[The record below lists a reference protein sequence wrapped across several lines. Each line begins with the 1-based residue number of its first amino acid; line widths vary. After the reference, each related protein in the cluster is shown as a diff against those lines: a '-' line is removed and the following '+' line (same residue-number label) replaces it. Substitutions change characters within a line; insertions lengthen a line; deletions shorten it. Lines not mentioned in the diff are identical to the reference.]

1 MEKTELNIKLFDP
14 IIRNLRITL
23 KNSVFYASDHPINVY
38 SINNFKT
45 SLDKW
50 FGLKNQFNL
59 GFSQDQLYID
69 GKLIDNKDDCYSEVA
84 NYLHT
89 RGLSS
94 LTILQGIQI
103 DELKTFFTF
112 IGQDRKTIR
121 EKGGI
126 LKNISNSN
134 HLRLKELD
142 YSSLL
147 ERASQKVVSEEEK
160 IWKFLFDIVEE
171 SKTGKLP
178 NSKMEFLVD
187 FFADEKKSASTL
199 NKVYREAVNHLQDEN
214 TVKDIRSTITKICE
228 YFDQYSSDNVKD
240 LKVKLMNVIAQLHP
254 DLINILFEQT
264 VDTDQEFDL
273 AEAITK
279 DFSESY
285 IAEFIESLISNED
298 TFNENLLKVFDK
310 LAPDSSK
317 SDNMVMMVADKLFS
331 KRIVNP
337 ETLSKLQMSIME
349 IFKKHPDSNFMKQIY
364 NITVDAV
371 INKKVDTLVYVARL
385 TPLINKFVQSM
396 EDEELKKEKLW
407 LLLNILWLENK
418 PEDFKKFT
426 DKVVSILPELLDS
439 KDTERIKEI
448 VEFYTEKTRPEQR
461 KNNKIISEIKEG
473 IEKITSKE
481 TVDSIIA
488 LIPEASKM
496 DLDNITYI
504 LLKSEYESAKSL
516 VDAYIVNKNPAHRN
530 KFRYI
535 FLQMREKI
543 ATEVV
548 DRLEYCEP
556 VVVRDLLNILKES
569 APEKAH
575 LVTKKLMSHKNAQV
589 RWVALEKFEP
599 GTEIERTD
607 VFKIFKKE
615 KNKEVKKKAASL
627 LLKTKNPEII
637 KKLFDYT
644 SRNIFHHKFL
654 IQLVELCGHVRAQES
669 LLHLKKIY
677 QKKALFNSKRR
688 DDLRVATVT
697 SLSRLQI
704 DEATELVRS
713 GFHDKSKRV
722 KERVEII
729 IKLNENM
736 KLQTR

>member
-1 MEKTELNIKLFDP
+1 MEKTEEHIKLFDP
-14 IIRNLRITL
+14 IVRNLRITL
-23 KNSVFYASDHPINVY
+23 KNSVFYASEHPINVY

-45 SLDKW
+45 SLEKW
-50 FGLKNQFNL
+50 FYLKNQLNL
-59 GFSQDQLYID
+59 GVSQDQLYID
-69 GKLIDNKDDCYSEVA
+69 GNLIENKDDCYSEVA

-89 RGLSS
+89 RGLST
-94 LTILQGIQI
+94 LTFLKGIQI

-134 HLRLKELD
+134 YLRIKELD

-147 ERASQKVVSEEEK
+147 ESASKKVVSEEEK
-160 IWKFLFDIVEE
+160 IWKFLFNIVEE

-178 NSKMEFLVD
+178 DSKMEFLVN

-214 TVKDIRSTITKICE
+214 TVKDIRSTIMKICE
-228 YFDQYSSDNVKD
+228 YFDNYSTDNVKD
-240 LKVKLMNVIAQLHP
+240 LKIKLMNVIAQLHP

-273 AEAITK
+273 AEAVTK

-310 LAPDSSK
+310 LAPDASK

-396 EDEELKKEKLW
+396 EEEELKKEKLW

-461 KNNKIISEIKEG
+461 KNKKIISEIKEG
-473 IEKITSKE
+473 IEKITQRE
-481 TVDSIIA
+481 RLRI
-488 LIPEASKM
+488 
-496 DLDNITYI
+496 NIEI
-504 LLKSEYESAKSL
+504 ELVKSL
-516 VDAYIVNKNPAHRN
+516 
-530 KFRYI
+530 
-535 FLQMREKI
+535 LEEI
-543 ATEVV
+543 A
-548 DRLEYCEP
+548 
-556 VVVRDLLNILKES
+556 
-569 APEKAH
+569 
-575 LVTKKLMSHKNAQV
+575 
-589 RWVALEKFEP
+589 
-599 GTEIERTD
+599 
-607 VFKIFKKE
+607 
-615 KNKEVKKKAASL
+615 
-627 LLKTKNPEII
+627 
-637 KKLFDYT
+637 
-644 SRNIFHHKFL
+644 
-654 IQLVELCGHVRAQES
+654 VELV
-669 LLHLKKIY
+669 
-677 QKKALFNSKRR
+677 
-688 DDLRVATVT
+688 VAPVPPAAYP
-697 SLSRLQI
+697 Q
-704 DEATELVRS
+704 
-713 GFHDKSKRV
+713 H
-722 KERVEII
+722 
-729 IKLNENM
+729 
-736 KLQTR
+736 